1 MSQALPVASRAQV
14 WRYARALFRDHPG
27 MFRATVGLHL
37 LAALAGLAGPRLLGD
52 LVQAVQHGARVAE
65 LDRLAAMLAGFVTLQ
80 AVLIRFAYL
89 ASARLGEQVLARL
102 REEFVARVLTLP
114 LDTVESAGTGDLL
127 TRTTRDVDAL
137 SKCVRLAV
145 PETMIALLT
154 GALVV
159 VALIAVDPVLAA
171 PLLVGV
177 PITVAGT
184 RWYVR
189 RAPSGYLR
197 QNAAYSEVTDGLTE
211 TVEGARTVEALGRQA
226 QRVARTDRDLSRSW
240 RAERYTLFL
249 RTVWWP
255 VIEVGYVLPMVLT
268 LLTGGW
274 LYLRG
279 TVTLGQLTAAV
290 VYVQQ
295 LIHPLDRLLSWL
307 DELQVGAASL
317 ARLLGVTVVPQPS
330 RGPAPEPAGPTIEVR
345 GVRFG
350 YVRGREV
357 LRGVD
362 LTLRPGER
370 LAVVGPSGAGK
381 STLGRLLAGV
391 HQPTAGS
398 VTVGGVPL
406 GALGADR
413 LRAEVALVSQEHHVF
428 IGTLRDNVAMARPAA
443 PEPDVR
449 AALAAVHA
457 LDWAQALPRGLD
469 TRVGDGGWPL
479 TAAQAQQVA
488 LARLILADP
497 HTLVLDEATAMLDPR
512 AARDLERS
520 LAAVVHGRTV
530 VAIVHRLFSA
540 HDADRVAV
548 VEDGRITELGSHDE
562 LVAADGSYA
571 ALWRSWQ
578 GGDENAGRRHEPGAA
593 GEPAAPARTAA
604 EGLLGSH

>member
-1 MSQALPVASRAQV
+1 MSPALPVASRVQA
-14 WRYARALFRDHPG
+14 WRYARSLFRRYPG
-27 MFRATVGLHL
+27 MFRAAVGLHL
-37 LAALAGLAGPRLLGD
+37 LAAVAGLSGPRLLGD
-52 LVQAVQHGARVAE
+52 LVQVVQRGGHAAE
-65 LDRLAAMLAGFVTLQ
+65 LNRLAAALAGFVLLQ
-80 AVLIRFAYL
+80 SVLIRYAYL
-89 ASARLGEQVLARL
+89 ASARLGEQVLAEL
-102 REEFVARVLTLP
+102 REEFIARALTLP
-114 LDTVESAGTGDLL
+114 LGTVESAGAGDLL

-145 PETMIALLT
+145 PETLIAVLT
-154 GALVV
+154 GGLVV
-159 VALIAVDPVLAA
+159 VALIVVSPVLAA

-197 QNAAYSEVTDGLTE
+197 QNAAYSEVTDGLAE
-211 TVEGARTVEALGRQA
+211 TVEGARTVEALGRQG

-255 VIEVGYVLPMVLT
+255 VIEVSYVLPMVLT

-279 TVTLGQLTAAV
+279 TVSLGQLTAAV

-317 ARLLGVTVVPQPS
+317 ARLLGVTAAPEVDRP
-330 RGPAPEPAGPTIEVR
+330 GTPAPDGTRIEVR

-350 YVRGREV
+350 YVEGREV
-357 LRGVD
+357 LHGVE

-381 STLGRLLAGV
+381 STLGRLLAGL
-391 HQPTAGS
+391 HQPTEGS

-406 GALGADR
+406 GALTPER
-413 LRAEVALVSQEHHVF
+413 LRAEVALVSQEHHIF
-428 IGTLRDNVAMARPAA
+428 IGTLRENVAMVRPRAV
-443 PEPDVR
+443 EPDVR
-449 AALAAVHA
+449 TALAAVHA
-457 LDWAQALPRGLD
+457 LEWADGLPDGLD
-469 TRVGDGGWPL
+469 TVVGDGGHPL
-479 TAAQAQQVA
+479 TAAQAQQIA
-488 LARLILADP
+488 LARLVLADP
-497 HTLVLDEATAMLDPR
+497 HTLVLDEATALLDPR

-530 VAIVHRLFSA
+530 VAIAHRLFSA

-548 VEDGRITELGSHDE
+548 VENGRITELGSHDE
-562 LVAADGSYA
+562 LVAAEGSYA

-578 GGDENAGRRHEPGAA
+578 GVD
-593 GEPAAPARTAA
+593 APEKPPDTARARPREDA
-604 EGLLGSH
+604 PF

>member
-1 MSQALPVASRAQV
+1 VNNPLPVADRAQV
-14 WRYARALFRDHPG
+14 WRYARALSRSHPG
-27 MFRATVGLHL
+27 MFRVTIALHL
-37 LAALAGLAGPRLLGD
+37 FAALAGLAGPRLLGE
-52 LVQAVQHGARVAE
+52 LVQAVQHGVGNAV
-65 LDRLAAMLAGFVTLQ
+65 LDRLAATLAGFVVLQ
-80 AVLIRFAYL
+80 SVLIRFAYL

-102 REEFVARVLTLP
+102 REEFIARVLTLP
-114 LDTVESAGTGDLL
+114 LGTVESAGTGDLL
-127 TRTTRDVDAL
+127 TRSTRDVDAL

-145 PETMIALLT
+145 PETTIALLT
-154 GALVV
+154 GGLVV
-159 VALIAVDPVLAA
+159 VALVAVDPVLAA

-211 TVEGARTVEALGRQA
+211 TVEGARTVEALGRQG
-226 QRVARTDRDLSRSW
+226 QRVARTDRDLGRSW

-255 VIEVGYVLPMVLT
+255 VIEVSYVLPMVLT

-274 LYLRG
+274 MYLRG

-317 ARLLGVTVVPQPS
+317 ARLLGVAAVREPARLDAPQPV
-330 RGPAPEPAGPTIEVR
+330 GTQLEVR

-350 YVRGREV
+350 YVAGREV
-357 LRGVD
+357 LHGVD

-381 STLGRLLAGV
+381 STLGRLLAGI
-391 HQPTAGS
+391 HEPTEGW

-406 GALGADR
+406 GALAPDR

-428 IGTLRDNVAMARPAA
+428 IGTLRDNVAMARPQS

-449 AALAAVHA
+449 TALAAVHA
-457 LDWAQALPRGLD
+457 LEWADGLPAGLD
-469 TRVGDGGWPL
+469 TVVGDGGVPL

-497 HTLVLDEATAMLDPR
+497 HTLVLDEATALLDPR

-530 VAIVHRLFSA
+530 VAIAHRLFSA

-562 LVAADGSYA
+562 LVAANGSYA
-571 ALWRSWQ
+571 ALWREWQ
-578 GGDENAGRRHEPGAA
+578 GETPDVKKARPRED
-593 GEPAAPARTAA
+593 APF
-604 EGLLGSH
+604 

>member
-1 MSQALPVASRAQV
+1 MTHALPVASRSQA
-14 WRYARALFRDHPG
+14 WRYARSLFRDHPG
-27 MFRATVGLHL
+27 MFRTTVGLHL

-52 LVQAVQHGARVAE
+52 LVQAVQVGTDYTQ
-65 LDRLAAMLAGFVTLQ
+65 LDRLAAALAGFVLVQ
-80 AVLIRFAYL
+80 AVLIRYAYL
-89 ASARLGEQVLARL
+89 ASARLGEQVLAQL
-102 REEFVARVLTLP
+102 REEFIARVLTLP
-114 LDTVESAGTGDLL
+114 LGTVESAGTGDLL

-145 PETMIALLT
+145 PETTIALLT
-154 GALVV
+154 GGLVV
-159 VALIAVDPVLAA
+159 VALVAVDPVLAA

-189 RAPSGYLR
+189 KAPSGYLR

-211 TVEGARTVEALGRQA
+211 TVEGARTVEALGRQE
-226 QRVARTDRDLSRSW
+226 QRVARTDRDLYRSW

-255 VIEVGYVLPMVLT
+255 VIEVSYVIPMVLT

-274 LYLRG
+274 MYLRG

-317 ARLLGVTVVPQPS
+317 ARLLGVAD
-330 RGPAPEPAGPTIEVR
+330 APRPPRRDAPPPDGTSLEVR

-350 YVRGREV
+350 YVEGREV
-357 LRGVD
+357 LHGVD

-381 STLGRLLAGV
+381 STLGRLLAGI
-391 HQPTAGS
+391 HQPTEGS

-406 GALGADR
+406 GALPPDR

-428 IGTLRDNVAMARPAA
+428 VGTLRDNVAMARPRA

-449 AALAAVHA
+449 TALAAVHA
-457 LDWAQALPRGLD
+457 LEWADGLPDRLD
-469 TRVGDGGWPL
+469 TVIGDGGLPL

-497 HTLVLDEATAMLDPR
+497 HTLVLDEATALLDPR

-530 VAIVHRLFSA
+530 VAIAHRLFSA

-562 LVAADGSYA
+562 LVAANGSYA
-571 ALWRSWQ
+571 ALWREWQ
-578 GGDENAGRRHEPGAA
+578 GE
-593 GEPAAPARTAA
+593 APDVKRARPRQDAPF
-604 EGLLGSH
+604 